1 MKLLLLQPNLRFARI
16 VENSL
21 LKNKDT
27 VDVAQT
33 TGVVLNFLAT
43 KDYHGIILDSVVGK
57 NDISAI
63 LEKIKIIKETLPVI
77 LLVNEENKS
86 IYIEEFGSNI
96 DSYIDT
102 SIDEDGFLSTI
113 RFITRREKKIQSDN
127 VVCGNVTLNRS
138 CYKISTSYGS
148 TSVSQKEF
156 LLLEILFEN
165 QGKYIPTEKLKSKIW
180 EASPKSES
188 NVVWTYFSYIRKKL
202 VSIQANIEIKSTRF
216 LGYTLITK

>member
-113 RFITRREKKIQSDN
+113 RFITRREKKIQSDS
-127 VVCGNVTLNRS
+127 VVCGNVTLNKS